1 MQAQVILGVKAGLAE
16 DLLGLPT
23 PSGGRSYAGADGA
36 AIGLQTNQ
44 LDLQP
49 SILIPAI
56 IAEQRR
62 GLVHVHDEHI
72 DIAIVVEVAEC
83 AAPARMTRR
92 DAWPAAVTDVFEHAV
107 SKIPQNQTRISVFV
121 FLEELLQLGIDV
133 AV

>member
-23 PSGGRSYAGADGA
+23 PSGGRGYAGPDGA
-36 AIGLQTNQ
+36 AIGPQTNQ

-56 IAEQRR
+56 IAKQRR

-72 DIAIVVEVAEC
+72 DIAIIVEVAER
-83 AAPARMTRR
+83 ASAARMARR
-92 DAWPAAVTDVFEHAV
+92 DAWPAAVTHVFEHTTPEV
-107 SKIPQNQTRISVFV
+107 P
-121 FLEELLQLGIDV
+121 
-133 AV
+133 